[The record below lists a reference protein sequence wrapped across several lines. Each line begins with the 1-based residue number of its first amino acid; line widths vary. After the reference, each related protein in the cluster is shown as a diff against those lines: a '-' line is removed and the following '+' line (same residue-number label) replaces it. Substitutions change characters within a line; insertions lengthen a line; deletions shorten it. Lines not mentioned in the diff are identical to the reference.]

1 MSEAPPIPDLLL
13 VFNALPGAN
22 LLLAPDLRIVA
33 ASDDYL
39 AATLTERATIV
50 GQYIFDAFPDNP
62 QTPQAQAVPNVRAS
76 LLQVLAT
83 RQLHEMAPQHYDVP
97 DRTQPGRFI
106 ERHWLPRHSPVLDAQ
121 GQVQYIIQSVQDITA
136 SRTAEQQLRE
146 SRAREQAARAEAE
159 VERQRFYQALMR
171 MPANVALLSGPDH
184 VYTLVNPEY
193 ERLFPA
199 RTTLGRSIREVI
211 PELEGQGFYEIFDQV
226 YKTGES
232 IYQTEVEAWADFA
245 GTGEL
250 QRRYYRTSFEPIRN
264 MQGQVTEVLNFAV
277 DVTAQVEG
285 RLQVEQLNQELEARV
300 RERTSQFEAARATTE
315 RQRRQWYELFRRAP
329 ASICVFNGPEWVYE
343 FVNPG
348 YQAMFPGRA
357 LLGKRLLD
365 ALPELAG
372 QPLLA
377 VLHRVYDTGESFEA
391 SEVLVPLARTEGGPV
406 EDIYFDL
413 TYQARYSEAGYIDG
427 FVTYAY
433 DVTARVLARRERETQ
448 QLLLAQVFEQ
458 APVGVYV
465 MRMPNYVLEV
475 VNEPMARILG
485 RPVAELRGRP
495 FFEAV
500 PEVATQGLPA
510 LLDQVWRTRQPLALS
525 EQPFHLAYHQP
536 GEVGY
541 FSYVHQPLLDA
552 AGQMTALVCV
562 VHEVTA
568 QVLARQQVNNLN
580 KELAT
585 TNQALTVSNEE
596 LHQSN
601 AQLTRTNVDLDTFVY
616 TASHDLKAPITNIES
631 IVLALRDTLS
641 SDMQQ
646 GLVSHLL
653 DLLDNT
659 VTRFQVTIGQL
670 TDIARLQLAHT
681 GPTEPVVLA
690 PVVQAV
696 RLDLMPAIAAAGAQ
710 LTVAVPA
717 ELVVS
722 FSPANLRSVV
732 YNLLSN
738 AIKYRAPDRL
748 AQVHVSATPTEAGI
762 VLTVQDN
769 GLGMSNLQQ
778 RQLFGLFQRLHT
790 HVEGTGVGLYISK
803 RLIENA
809 GGTITVQS
817 QLNEGTTFTVTLP
830 T

>member
-1 MSEAPPIPDLLL
+1 LL

-22 LLLAPDLRIVA
+22 LLLSPDLRIVA

-50 GQYIFDAFPDNP
+50 GQHIFDAFPDNP
-62 QTPQAQAVPNVRAS
+62 QAPQAQTVPNVRAS
-76 LLQVLAT
+76 LLRVLAT
-83 RQLHEMAPQHYDVP
+83 RQPHELAPQHHDVP
-97 DRTQPGRFI
+97 DRTQPGRFV
-106 ERHWLPRHSPVLDAQ
+106 ERHWLLRHLPVLDAQ
-121 GQVQYIIQSVQDITA
+121 GQVQYIIQAVQNVTA
-136 SRTAEQQLRE
+136 SHVAQQQVRE
-146 SRAREQAARAEAE
+146 S
-159 VERQRFYQALMR
+159 
-171 MPANVALLSGPDH
+171 H
-184 VYTLVNPEY
+184 
-193 ERLFPA
+193 
-199 RTTLGRSIREVI
+199 
-211 PELEGQGFYEIFDQV
+211 
-226 YKTGES
+226 
-232 IYQTEVEAWADFA
+232 
-245 GTGEL
+245 
-250 QRRYYRTSFEPIRN
+250 
-264 MQGQVTEVLNFAV
+264 
-277 DVTAQVEG
+277 
-285 RLQVEQLNQELEARV
+285 ARV
-300 RERTSQFEAARATTE
+300 QERTRQLEAARAATE

-329 ASICVFNGPEWVYE
+329 ASICIFDGPEWVYE

-377 VLHRVYDTGESFEA
+377 VLRRVYDTGESFEA
-391 SEVLVPLARTEGGPV
+391 SELLVPLARTESGPV

-413 TYQARYSEAGYIDG
+413 TYQARYNEAGHIDG

-433 DVTARVLARRERETQ
+433 DVTARVLARREREIQ

-465 MRMPNYVLEV
+465 MRMPAYVLEV

-510 LLDQVWRTRQPLALS
+510 LLDQVWRTQQPLALS
-525 EQPFHLAYHQP
+525 EQPFHLVYHQP

-541 FSYVHQPLLDA
+541 FSYVYQPLLDA
-552 AGQMTALVCV
+552 AGQMMALVCV

-568 QVLARQQVNNLN
+568 QVQARQQVDNLN
-580 KELAT
+580 EELAT
-585 TNQALTVSNEE
+585 TNYALTVSNEE
-596 LHQSN
+596 LHRSN

-631 IVLALRDTLS
+631 IVLALRDTLFPAG
-641 SDMQQ
+641 QQ
-646 GLVSHLL
+646 EGLIGQLL

-659 VTRFQVTIGQL
+659 VARFQTTIGQL
-670 TDIARLQLAHT
+670 TDISRLQLAHT
-681 GPTEPVVLA
+681 GPAEPVELA
-690 PVVQAV
+690 SVVQAV
-696 RLDLMPAIAAAGAQ
+696 RLDLMPALAAADAQ
-710 LTVAVPA
+710 LTVEVPA

-722 FSPANLRSVV
+722 FSPANLRSII

-738 AIKYRAPDRL
+738 AIKYRAPSRP
-748 AQVHVSATPTEAGI
+748 ARVHVRAALTEAGV
-762 VLTVQDN
+762 VLEVQDN
-769 GLGMSNLQQ
+769 GLGMSELQQ

-803 RLIENA
+803 RLVENA
-809 GGTITVQS
+809 GGTIAVQS
-817 QLNEGTTFTVTLP
+817 QPNEGTTFTVIFP
-830 T
+830 S